1 MHGLGLL
8 SAFLAIAASASELRP
23 ESLRA
28 WDQYVALTGSRI
40 ESELEGESKFLL
52 LDFLDP
58 SDRARCE
65 ERIAKGEIC
74 ILERK
79 TRSEEGKPI
88 EAPGVLIHHWYGV
101 ISLPGVDLGSVL
113 SWVKTYEGREKF
125 YPDVEASRLIE
136 QNGESYRVFLRLKR
150 TKIQTVHYNTEHE
163 VTYSRHGEKRASSR
177 SVATRIRQIDE
188 AGSAK
193 ERELPPD
200 EDSGYLFRLQS
211 YWRFQEREG
220 GTFVECESLSLSRDA
235 PPATEWLVR
244 RFIESVPRESLENAL
259 EPIREHVKPI
269 RRDRSE
275 PKR

>member
-1 MHGLGLL
+1 MLGFWLTGLL
-8 SAFLAIAASASELRP
+8 AVASSASEPRP
-23 ESLRA
+23 EGLRA
-28 WDQYVALTGSRI
+28 WDRYVALTESRI
-40 ESELEGESKFLL
+40 ETELEDASKFLL

-65 ERIAKGEIC
+65 EKIRKGEIC
-74 ILERK
+74 ILERE

-101 ISLPGVDLGSVL
+101 ISLPGVDLSSVL
-113 SWVKTYEGREKF
+113 SWVKTYEGRERF

-136 QNGESYRVFLRLKR
+136 QSGESYRVFLRLKR
-150 TKIQTVHYNTEHE
+150 TKVQTVHYNTEHE
-163 VTYSRHGEKRASSR
+163 VTYRSHGENRASSR

-188 AGSAK
+188 AGSSK

-211 YWRFQEREG
+211 YWRFEEREG
-220 GTFVECESLSLSRDA
+220 GTFVECESVSLSRDA
-235 PPATEWLVR
+235 PPATEWLVQ

-259 EPIREHVKPI
+259 RPIREHVKTI
-269 RRDRSE
+269 RTDRSE